1 MSSSCAP
8 RDNRV
13 MHRCLVSCLLVL
25 GLGRPAM
32 PAQAADYSGPLFDAH
47 LHYNIEAWD
56 GQTGPHPP
64 PDVLRRLQ
72 EAGVRAILANSRTNE
87 GTHVLAR
94 DSGLREAGVRVV
106 PLVRLYRDRRDYNHW
121 FEDPSIAAMV
131 EAELARGTAAGP
143 FRGLGEFHLYRS
155 ADARGP
161 VAQQLMALAETRG
174 LVVMAHCD
182 DTAVELLMAA
192 TPTAGQRLRMV
203 WAHTGIDGSASPER
217 VAALLERY
225 PGLHG
230 ELSYR
235 PGLVCADGLLCPAW
249 KTLVERY
256 PQRFLVGSDT
266 WVNGRW
272 DGYLPLMQDYRRW
285 LGGLSET
292 TARAVA
298 WGNGEALFPPL
309 PERAV
314 QAR

>member
-1 MSSSCAP
+1 MRRLTLA
-8 RDNRV
+8 
-13 MHRCLVSCLLVL
+13 CLLLPLAV
-25 GLGRPAM
+25 
-32 PAQAADYSGPLFDAH
+32 QAADYSGPLFDAH

-56 GQTGPHPP
+56 GQSGPHPP

-87 GTHVLAR
+87 GTHTLAR
-94 DSGLREAGVRVV
+94 DGGLREAGVRVV
-106 PLVRLYRDRRDYNHW
+106 PLVRLYRDRKDYDHW

-131 EAELARGTAAGP
+131 ESELARGTAAGP

-155 ADARGP
+155 ESARGA
-161 VAQQLMALAETRG
+161 VAQQLMALAESRG

-217 VAALLERY
+217 VAALLDRY

-235 PGLVCADGLLCPAW
+235 PGLVCADGQLCPGW
-249 KTLVERY
+249 KALIERY

-272 DGYLPLMQDYRRW
+272 DAYLPLMQAYRRW
-285 LGGLSET
+285 LGGLSPD

-298 WGNGEALFPPL
+298 FDNGERLFPPQ
-309 PERAV
+309 PERPA